1 MDTSIFEKQL
11 GVSNLKV
18 YLINE
23 IKVSRQEAELFTD
36 NIIKEILNRI
46 DNNIPVSVNL
56 FSIIFF

>member
-1 MDTSIFEKQL
+1 MDISVFEKQL

-36 NIIKEILNRI
+36 NIILIVRNH
-46 DNNIPVSVNL
+46 
-56 FSIIFF
+56 